1 VNHPNELSLS
11 LRIDLP
17 AWVNSVCRLG
27 EIYRTTRDRMKLAI
41 ALSEQNV
48 THGTGGPFGAAIFSV
63 DEHRLVSVGVNR
75 VQPLH
80 NSTLHAEMTA
90 IMLAEHTVGSHT
102 LKAPDLPSHELYSS
116 CSPCAMCLGS
126 VLWSGVRSVVW
137 AANRDDAMQIGF
149 DEGPVF
155 PESHEYL
162 RSRGIELVEGLLR
175 DEAKSVLQLYSRQN
189 GLIYNG

>member
-1 VNHPNELSLS
+1 
-11 LRIDLP
+11 
-17 AWVNSVCRLG
+17 
-27 EIYRTTRDRMKLAI
+27 MKLAI

-48 THGTGGPFGAAIFSV
+48 LQGTGGPFGAAIFTT
-63 DEHRLVSVGVNR
+63 DDHRLVSVGVNR
-75 VQPLH
+75 VEPLH
-80 NSTLHAEMTA
+80 NSALHAEMTA
-90 IMLAEHTVGSHT
+90 IMLGEHTVGSHT
-102 LKAPDLPSHELYSS
+102 LRAPHLPGHELYSS
-116 CSPCAMCLGS
+116 CSPCAMCLGA

-162 RSRGIELVEGLLR
+162 RNRGVELVEGLLR
-175 DEAKSVLQLYSRQN
+175 EEAQAVLQLYSRQN